1 MRLNIIPFVFFIFLA
16 VDSLQ
21 VNIAFALPFQASQ
34 ESQEQQIEKTLNVDS
49 SSTEA
54 TESNTKAANAE
65 ISPTDTDATKEKTPK
80 DDHQHQVVINPPV
93 DIFQQ
98 QQQDIK
104 HYLAQE
110 KISPLVVGSNS
121 YLIATNEYTTPVNKG
136 IMVLIPDWQQSIATP
151 NALNQLRKNMPSKGW
166 TTITLHPPNKPQGYP
181 SQALTAAERQTQD
194 TETLASYS
202 KDFAEIM
209 LATIEQAKGYPGAI
223 IVIAEGS
230 NSAVLLD
237 IYQQG
242 LVGSP
247 AAMVML
253 SSYMPTQPA
262 SEKLAQQMADT
273 DYPILDLTLKRD
285 HYLVHANATLR
296 KDLAKKSMKIYFR
309 QKQLSN
315 QMIGYYPKG
324 SLTKEIISWLSSM
337 GW

>member
-1 MRLNIIPFVFFIFLA
+1 MRLNIIPLVFFMFLA
-16 VDSLQ
+16 VYSLQ
-21 VNIAFALPFQASQ
+21 VNIACALPFQASQ
-34 ESQEQQIEKTLNVDS
+34 ETTDNDNAKAS
-49 SSTEA
+49 S
-54 TESNTKAANAE
+54 AE
-65 ISPTDTDATKEKTPK
+65 ITPTASETTQEKAPK
-80 DDHQHQVVINPPV
+80 DEHQHQVIIEPPI

-104 HYLAQE
+104 HYLTQE
-110 KISPLVVGSNS
+110 KIDSILVGADS
-121 YLIATNEYTTPVNKG
+121 YLTEINEYTTPVNKG

-151 NALNQLRKNMPSKGW
+151 NALNQLRKNMPSQGW
-166 TTITLHPPNKPQGYP
+166 TTLTLHPPNKPQSYP
-181 SQALTAAERQTQD
+181 SKALTATERQTQD

-202 KDFAEIM
+202 KKFAEIM

-223 IVIAEGS
+223 IVIAQGS

-247 AAMVML
+247 AALVML

-262 SEKLAQQMADT
+262 SEKLAQQLAVT
-273 DYPILDLTLKRD
+273 EYPILDLTLKRD
-285 HYLVHANATLR
+285 HYLVHANAILR
-296 KDLAKKSMKIYFR
+296 KDSAKRAMKVYFR
-309 QKQLSN
+309 QKQLNN
-315 QMIGYYPKG
+315 QAIGYYPKN

>member
-1 MRLNIIPFVFFIFLA
+1 MRLNIIPFVFFMFLA
-16 VDSLQ
+16 VYSLQ
-21 VNIAFALPFQASQ
+21 VNIACALPFQASQ
-34 ESQEQQIEKTLNVDS
+34 ETTENDNAKASSAERTPTASETTQATQE
-49 SSTEA
+49 
-54 TESNTKAANAE
+54 KA
-65 ISPTDTDATKEKTPK
+65 PK
-80 DDHQHQVVINPPV
+80 DEHQHQVVIEPPV

-104 HYLAQE
+104 HYLTQE
-110 KISPLVVGSNS
+110 KINTILVGADS
-121 YLIATNEYTTPVNKG
+121 YLTEINEYTTPVNKG

-151 NALNQLRKNMPSKGW
+151 NALNQLRKNMPSQGW
-166 TTITLHPPNKPQGYP
+166 TTLTLHPPNKPQSYP
-181 SQALTAAERQTQD
+181 SKALTATERQTQD

-202 KDFAEIM
+202 KKFAEIM

-223 IVIAEGS
+223 IVIAQGS

-247 AAMVML
+247 AALVML

-262 SEKLAQQMADT
+262 SEKLAQQLAVT
-273 DYPILDLTLKRD
+273 EYPILDLTLKRD
-285 HYLVHANATLR
+285 HYLVHANAILR
-296 KDLAKKSMKIYFR
+296 KDSAKRAMKVYFR
-309 QKQLSN
+309 QKQLNN
-315 QMIGYYPKG
+315 QAIGYYPKN